1 MFITKPINPTEAPY
15 KQKHWWRKCSD
26 APSVQDEDTLLF
38 SKISQS
44 KTQTHDIYKDY
55 KNGPLWNNN
64 IVYLTYQLKGNIFS
78 EKLCMPNPGL
88 IGNKYSL
95 PLLVWVVAYSGLVGY
110 KPEEQQ

>member
-44 KTQTHDIYKDY
+44 KT
-55 KNGPLWNNN
+55 
-64 IVYLTYQLKGNIFS
+64 
-78 EKLCMPNPGL
+78 
-88 IGNKYSL
+88 
-95 PLLVWVVAYSGLVGY
+95 
-110 KPEEQQ
+110 